1 MTTEDNQRWSQVSPD
16 LAKRPLVGVE
26 KVLNYTEYYQN
37 GNFQLTI
44 ALLFE
49 TSVASETLCERF
61 PLALWS
67 VRSKLPELGTSTVS
81 NDQSAELDLDH
92 ALWQPIRSLEQAQQ
106 WLDDTGVIVNDGTSV
121 QQMVDR
127 LSNRRIEPIGKQ
139 FRVYLVCDPLY
150 GAPGLIVN
158 ASHVLN
164 GHRALFQGESIFKAL
179 LSPRI
184 SDATRQN
191 PDAKAALAAIFK
203 PEELNEALP
212 KLPQSLN
219 TAYADK
225 FQPGAPEIEAGFH
238 KVGEKLSNGAQP
250 SIGIPRFQ
258 IPSAKPAFSLGSL
271 DGTPMS
277 MLNLR
282 SRINAADNQSL
293 KRACKKYGASVP
305 SLVYACIVNSIDR
318 HCGSSSSEAVLGAN
332 LAYSAHASR
341 WMPAETFEE
350 RSPVNMAIVLGSGY
364 LSPEELQP
372 GQRGRNLGE
381 AGLFALARTIR
392 KKQDDFLDT
401 PHIIGAMSDLGEQV
415 SSQLAEVAERQRE
428 AGTDA
433 RVALSENSPLV
444 CPPTLTS
451 QGVITVKRFYTA
463 QGASDELHLEQ
474 PADEHLEFFDI
485 CTGGRTTDASVCFA
499 MFTHV
504 GALTLQAHFD
514 SHFFDAQ
521 LVRNILDDVVSQLGS
536 AAASASLT
544 SQDQAKL

>member
-1 MTTEDNQRWSQVSPD
+1 MPTSTLQ
-16 LAKRPLVGVE
+16 
-26 KVLNYTEYYQN
+26 
-37 GNFQLTI
+37 FQLTI

-49 TSVASETLCERF
+49 TSIASETLCERF

-67 VRSKLPELGTSTVS
+67 VRSQLPELGTWTVT

-106 WLDDTGVIVNDGTSV
+106 WLHDTAVVVNDGTTV

-127 LSNRRIEPIGKQ
+127 LSNRRIEPVGKQ

-158 ASHVLN
+158 ASHALN
-164 GHRALFQGESIFKAL
+164 GHRALFQGEMIFQAL
-179 LSPRI
+179 LDPRI
-184 SDATRQN
+184 TGTLRQH
-191 PDAKAALAAIFK
+191 PDSTSALAAIFK
-203 PEELNEALP
+203 PEELSESLP

-219 TAYADK
+219 TAYADR
-225 FQPGAPEIEAGFH
+225 FQPGASEIAAGFH
-238 KVGEKLSNGAQP
+238 KVGEKLANGAQP

-258 IPSAKPAFSLGSL
+258 VPSGTPAFSLGMH

-282 SRINAADNQSL
+282 SRIKAADNQSL

-318 HCGSSSSEAVLGAN
+318 HCGSSTGSDGAALGAN

-341 WMPAETFEE
+341 WMPAETFME

-372 GQRGRNLGE
+372 GQRGSDLGE
-381 AGLFALARTIR
+381 TGLFALARTIR
-392 KKQDDFLDT
+392 QKQDDFLDT
-401 PHIIGAMSDLGEQV
+401 PHIIGAMPDLGDQV
-415 SSQLAEVAERQRE
+415 SSQLAEAAERQRE
-428 AGTDA
+428 AGTDW
-433 RVALSENSPLV
+433 RLALSENSPAV

-451 QGVITVKRFYTA
+451 QGVIPVKRFYTA
-463 QGASDELHLEQ
+463 QGASNKLQLGQ
-474 PADEHLEFFDI
+474 PTEEYLEFVDI
-485 CTGGRTTDASVCFA
+485 CSGGRTTDASVCFA
-499 MFTHV
+499 MFTHA

-514 SHFFDAQ
+514 SHFFDAK
-521 LVRNILDDVVSQLGS
+521 LVRNILDDVVSQLRA
-536 AAASASLT
+536 AAASASPT
-544 SQDQAKL
+544 SLDQAKL